1 MLGLHT
7 VSPVSATSLNR
18 PIRKEETGR
27 IMFLGRSATC
37 FLSSLLFTA
46 RMCIITQTAPSD
58 PTCCQMRTACR
69 ELSGPE
75 ALARSRV
82 RSYSNN
88 RIYSPASNE
97 EHQVII
103 FKTSHTY
110 NALNQF
116 NPFKA
121 ILLQPLAGFLCFS
134 RSVNRRGPL
143 G

>member
-1 MLGLHT
+1 
-7 VSPVSATSLNR
+7 
-18 PIRKEETGR
+18 
-27 IMFLGRSATC
+27 MFLGRSATC